1 MSARHITVTGRVQGV
16 GFRYACCQRALLLGL
31 AGWVRNAC
39 DGSVEIYAEGGD
51 DALDALLAWCHD
63 GPPGAHVHGVW
74 AGSAAASKPTGG
86 AITF

>member
-16 GFRYACCQRALLLGL
+16 GFRYACCRRAQLLGL

-51 DALDALLAWCHD
+51 DALDDLLAWCHD
-63 GPPGAHVHGVW
+63 GPPGAHVNEVRTS
-74 AGSAAASKPTGG
+74 SAVVPKPTGG